1 MRHDGKSTNARNG
14 FIKSMRHDGKS
25 TNARNGFI
33 KTMRHDGKSINAPI
47 SKLLEWM
54 DGWMDGLMEWM
65 DGDVR
70 DRHFVC

>member
-1 MRHDGKSTNARNG
+1 
-14 FIKSMRHDGKS
+14 MRHDGKS

-54 DGWMDGLMEWM
+54 DGWMD
-65 DGDVR
+65 
-70 DRHFVC
+70 

>member
-1 MRHDGKSTNARNG
+1 
-14 FIKSMRHDGKS
+14 MRHDGKS

-54 DGWMDGLMEWM
+54 DGWTDGLMEWM